1 LSHSDDLPDARIE
14 RCKKPL
20 PRGRKEVVESA
31 PHGETISERG
41 GGSENCS
48 NCGGQ
53 IIRDIERGQYVC
65 KDCGTV
71 MGYPIYSPEC
81 GLSLGDSV
89 RNGGFIMAAMINS
102 GPPTTMAFHDLGIS
116 TEIAGGFRDAKGKV
130 LVGKAR
136 YRAILLRKWH
146 SRMRTKDT
154 RDLSIAK
161 ALTSLNDLAD
171 RLDLPEYVRKE
182 ASIIYRKIVKK
193 RLTMGR
199 CRDTFVAVSVYAAIR
214 RAKLPLMLRDLL
226 PVVQLGFSEFNRYL
240 NVLKRET
247 GIDVPPPDP
256 VAWIPKIASECHFSP
271 QCQLLAAKYVRS
283 MVKAG
288 ETFGMLPH
296 TVAAIA
302 LYRMGALNGERKNIY
317 KIAKLAN
324 CAATSII
331 KGLVSE
337 SEALRNCRK
346 NRAVEYRSL
355 HMEKNRVQYD
365 YPIRCG
371 EKVPS
376 TISDGRLSVPNQL
389 GE

>member
-1 LSHSDDLPDARIE
+1 MRQGKRE
-14 RCKKPL
+14 NPL
-20 PRGRKEVVESA
+20 LRGRKEVVESGS
-31 PHGETISERG
+31 HGETISERG
-41 GGSENCS
+41 GGSENCG

-71 MGYPIYSPEC
+71 MDYAVFSPEC
-81 GLSLGDSV
+81 GLSLGDGV
-89 RNGGFIMAAMINS
+89 RNSGFIVAAMINS

-116 TEIAGGFRDAKGKV
+116 TEIAGGFRDAKGKA

-154 RDLSIAK
+154 KDLSIAK

-171 RLDLPEYVRKE
+171 RLDLPEYVREE
-182 ASIIYRKIVKK
+182 AGMIYRKIVKK

-199 CRDTFVAVSVYAAIR
+199 SKDTFVAVSIYVAIR
-214 RAKLPLMLRDLL
+214 RARLPLMLRDLL
-226 PVVQLGFSEFNRYL
+226 PMVQLGFSEFNRYL
-240 NVLKRET
+240 NVLKREAE
-247 GIDVPPPDP
+247 IDVPPPDP

-271 QCQLLAAKYVRS
+271 QCQLLAVNYVRS

-302 LYRMGALNGERKNIY
+302 LYRMGALIGERKNIY

-337 SEALRNCRK
+337 SEALRNCK
-346 NRAVEYRSL
+346 KTRAAEYLSV
-355 HMEKNRVQYD
+355 HMEKNKVLHD
-365 YPIRCG
+365 YSVKCG
-371 EKVPS
+371 EKVPRS
-376 TISDGRLSVPNQL
+376 LSDCCLSLPGQL
-389 GE
+389 GG